1 MGDTENNE
9 RYFLLSGGHQETRS
23 KGAKSIFNKHKSEM
37 TNILFYLR
45 KYWLLELTILT
56 LILICGCGHLE
67 VADHCCGPK
76 MVLKER
82 DFDFGEVKQGEVI
95 THTFEVLNQ
104 GDEMLKIKKVSPS

>member
-1 MGDTENNE
+1 
-9 RYFLLSGGHQETRS
+9 
-23 KGAKSIFNKHKSEM
+23 M

-56 LILICGCGHLE
+56 LILMYGHFAL
-67 VADHCCGPK
+67 ADQSGAPQ
-76 MVLKER
+76 MVLKKQN
-82 DFDFGEVKQGEVI
+82 FNFGKVKQGEVI